1 MPQRFGRM
9 GAMNDDLKDFVAPP
23 PIWPQAVWAIA
34 AAAIAV
40 FAFIFT
46 V

>member
-1 MPQRFGRM
+1 
-9 GAMNDDLKDFVAPP
+9 MNDDLKDFRAYAP
-23 PIWPQAVWAIA
+23 PIWPQVVWGIA

-40 FAFIFT
+40 FALFFT